1 MKTTLGYIPPAAS
14 IRLTLL
20 SWNVSNAHPSSS
32 APDPARRSRSAPSL
46 IRDECLLLPLPP
58 RSPSSSSSSGAAP
71 RFSSTSPPDVIA
83 LQECP
88 YPTFGSDVFGDSGY
102 VSMGTRPSHCGYV
115 DLLVRMGLTS
125 TTTTTTGG
133 DDDDARRRRRRPTAT
148 VIATER
154 HGLPSV
160 AATIEFPNGASVA
173 VSSSHLAPFKDG
185 APDRLVQC
193 ATLMS
198 LMSERADDCVLLG
211 DFNARAAEDRGMEG
225 SDGGGWTDAW
235 KCAGSRTG
243 DKFTWDSFANRY
255 HGDEGFKFKA
265 RFDRCYVRG
274 EALTVTRFGL
284 MGNQRVD
291 ARVGD
296 YLSDHYGLVVGL
308 EVAGNVRDE
317 KEEEEEKEDGGKEV
331 TEKTGGMNSSRL
343 AWVASESTLS
353 MEELRAKRLAALGQ
367 PNARSD
373 DHKRKRPPRE
383 KDQTSGVNVI
393 SLLEDDKDDETPFAS
408 NK

>member
-1 MKTTLGYIPPAAS
+1 
-14 IRLTLL
+14 
-20 SWNVSNAHPSSS
+20 
-32 APDPARRSRSAPSL
+32 
-46 IRDECLLLPLPP
+46 
-58 RSPSSSSSSGAAP
+58 
-71 RFSSTSPPDVIA
+71 
-83 LQECP
+83 
-88 YPTFGSDVFGDSGY
+88 
-102 VSMGTRPSHCGYV
+102 MGTRPSHCGYV

-296 YLSDHYGLVVGL
+296 RRRAHFKSATPAIKVMTTD
-308 EVAGNVRDE
+308 VAN
-317 KEEEEEKEDGGKEV
+317 
-331 TEKTGGMNSSRL
+331 
-343 AWVASESTLS
+343 
-353 MEELRAKRLAALGQ
+353 
-367 PNARSD
+367 
-373 DHKRKRPPRE
+373 
-383 KDQTSGVNVI
+383 
-393 SLLEDDKDDETPFAS
+393 
-408 NK
+408 